1 MDRKI
6 KNYVDTL
13 FIDVP
18 KTKKSNRIKNDLIK
32 DMISRSKDHLSEG
45 RTHAQAY
52 SLTIASFADIDDILE
67 EAMTPDLDDNN
78 GYDHIYPESYKKRTR
93 QIEFFSVL
101 LFVVSPIIF
110 IISALND
117 LIIVGFF
124 VVPIFA
130 IVGCIL
136 SLYLGTLKMHYADND
151 FADFIKE
158 AEKSIR
164 FATIF
169 ITFIVGLLY
178 CVVGM
183 FTEIWHPTWIIF
195 FAIPITREIM
205 HTLLE
210 ITSLRRGELDE
221 K

>member
-18 KTKKSNRIKNDLIK
+18 KTKKSNKIKNDLIK
-32 DMISRSKDHLSEG
+32 DMMSHSKDHLSEG

-52 SLTIASFADIDDILE
+52 SLTIASFADVDDIIE
-67 EAMTPDLDDNN
+67 EAMTPDTDSDDSFE
-78 GYDHIYPESYKKRTR
+78 HIYPKNYKKRTR
-93 QIEFFSVL
+93 QIEFISIF
-101 LFVVSPIIF
+101 LFVISPVIF

-124 VVPIFA
+124 IVPVFA
-130 IVGCIL
+130 IIGCIL
-136 SLYLGTLKMHYADND
+136 SIYLGSLKMHYADND
-151 FADFIKE
+151 FANLIKE
-158 AEKSIR
+158 AEKSIK

-169 ITFIVGLLY
+169 VTFIVGLLY

-195 FAIPITREIM
+195 FSIPITKEIM

-210 ITSLRRGELDE
+210 ITNLKRGELDE